1 MNSLAKAL
9 ARDTHEYKV
18 GVPWSGVGDVIHPL
32 RGNLIICLGAPGV
45 GKSAF
50 ALNWA
55 LGIEETSLLVSLDT
69 DLATQALRA
78 AAIISGKPMDEIKKA
93 PQNFVTRLETDPKV
107 RKVRA
112 YDIGTTPRDVLG
124 LIRAEEEFWGEPPAL
139 TVVDNISN
147 LVREGGYEDYRKLFV
162 ELHRVARAGDSC
174 ILALHHVGRQDA
186 KNTQGSGKLTLW
198 SGQYSGEQEAEIVLG
213 LTSRDNVLDIAVL
226 KNRSGRADPSGQLS
240 SELAFEKDK
249 MLVRDWSQE
258 ERAFVSLAQYR
269 QTLPVGGV

>member
-18 GVPWSGVGDVIHPL
+18 AVPWKGVGRMVHPL
-32 RGNLIICLGAPGV
+32 RGNLIIALGAPGV

-55 LGIEETSLLVSLDT
+55 LGIEEPSLLVSLDT
-69 DLATQALRA
+69 DMATQALRA
-78 AAIISGKPMDEIKKA
+78 ASIISGKPMDEIKKA
-93 PQNFVTRLETDPKV
+93 PTKFVNRLETSPQV

-112 YDIGTTPRDVLG
+112 YDIGTSPRDVLG
-124 LIRAEEEFWGEPPAL
+124 MIRAEEEFWGKSPAL

-147 LVREGGYEDYRKLFV
+147 LVREGGYEDYRRLFV
-162 ELHRVARAGDSC
+162 ELHRVARAGDTC

-186 KNTQGSGKLTLW
+186 KGTQTSGKLTLW

-213 LTSRDNVLDIAVL
+213 LTSHDNTLDVSIL
-226 KNRSGRADPSGQLS
+226 KNRSGRADPSGA
-240 SELAFEKDK
+240 LAAGLVFEKDK
-249 MLVRDWSQE
+249 MLVREWTQE
-258 ERAFVSLAQYR
+258 ESAFAALAEYKQVMG
-269 QTLPVGGV
+269 T

>member
-18 GVPWSGVGDVIHPL
+18 GVPWSGVGQMVHPL

-55 LGIEETSLLVSLDT
+55 LGIEEPSLLVSLDT
-69 DLATQALRA
+69 DLATQGLRA
-78 AAIISGKPMDEIKKA
+78 ASIISGKPMDEIKKA
-93 PQNFVTRLETDPKV
+93 PQKYVNQLETSPKV

-112 YDIGTTPRDVLG
+112 YDIGTQPRDVLG
-124 LIRAEEEFWGEPPAL
+124 MIRAEEEFWGQPPAL

-147 LVREGGYEDYRKLFV
+147 LVREGGYEDYRRLFV
-162 ELHRVARAGDSC
+162 ELHRVARSGDTC
-174 ILALHHVGRQDA
+174 VLALHHVGRQDA
-186 KNTQGSGKLTLW
+186 KQTQNSGKLSLW
-198 SGQYSGEQEAEIVLG
+198 SGQYSGEQEAEIVMG
-213 LTSRDNVLDIAVL
+213 LTAKDNVLDVAIL

-240 SELAFEKDK
+240 TDLCFEKDK
-249 MLVRDWSQE
+249 MLVRDWTKE
-258 ERAFVSLAQYR
+258 EQAYVALTQYKAVI
-269 QTLPVGGV
+269 T